1 MWRTSFL
8 MMALAT
14 SLFLAACG
22 GSTNSSSTSPMGN
35 SVPMTPMILTIGDT
49 PPSGIAVLFLE
60 AVITKATLQASD
72 GTSVPIM
79 STPVEVEFGH
89 LQTDRAFLS
98 LAGVPPGTYKSITL
112 EFGDVTLTIENHSMA
127 LFGTCLDNTACELMP
142 TVNSPIVLSSAPFPI
157 TITKNSVV
165 GLKMDLDVNASVLS
179 GAMVNPTVTIQSLIQ
194 RDESEG
200 NKEIEEVDEVD
211 GQVSAAPMGN
221 SFTLMNEQSG
231 QSFNISVDTN
241 TVFQDFD
248 RAGCT
253 VSPADLT
260 CVKAGQILDVDL
272 SASGMGMMLAKRV
285 EFEEDANKEAIKG
298 IITSVDSVATSAP
311 GSMTKFHMVVFNEE
325 PAAGISEG
333 SPVVVTV
340 QTGAMFQ
347 VAEAQMGEDG
357 GFSSS
362 SFSFKSGTDLLVG
375 QNVQI
380 RPGTVSTSES
390 VTTVTTDLVRLWP
403 SQITGN
409 VMSVDMSNGTFVLN
423 QLSPLLTGATP
434 AVMQITVD
442 TLSGMTMMDG
452 DSSSSGLPAVNSI
465 VSVKGLLFNTS
476 GMPTL
481 VTRMMRQHHGD

>member
-8 MMALAT
+8 MIALAT

-22 GSTNSSSTSPMGN
+22 GSTNYSSSTSPMGN
-35 SVPMTPMILTIGDT
+35 NVPMTPMILTIGDT

-60 AVITKATLQASD
+60 AVITKATLQPSD
-72 GTSVPIM
+72 PKQMPVTVM

-98 LAGVPPGTYKSITL
+98 LAGVQPGTYNSMTL
-112 EFGDVTLTIENHSMA
+112 EFGNVTLTIENHSMA
-127 LFGTCLDNTACELMP
+127 PFGTCQDNTACELTP
-142 TVNSPIVLSSAPFPI
+142 TLNSPTFTLSSAPFPI

-179 GAMVNPTVTIQSLIQ
+179 GAMINPTVTIQSLIQ

-200 NKEIEEVDEVD
+200 SKEMDEVDEVD

-272 SASGMGMMLAKRV
+272 SANGMGMMLAKRV
-285 EFEEDANKEAIKG
+285 EFEEDANREAIKG
-298 IITSVDSVATSAP
+298 IITSVESA
-311 GSMTKFHMVVFNEE
+311 SQFHVVVFNEE

-347 VAEAQMGEDG
+347 VAQEEMGEDG

-380 RPGTVSTSES
+380 RPGTVSTSMG

-403 SQITGN
+403 SQITGSVGN
-409 VMSVDMSNGTFVLN
+409 VDTSTGTFTLTG
-423 QLSPLLTGATP
+423 LSPLFTGAMP

-442 TLSGMTMMDG
+442 TLTGMIMMDG
-452 DSSSSGLPAVNSI
+452 DSSSSGLPAINSM

-481 VTRMMRQHHGD
+481 VTRMMRQHQGD

>member
-1 MWRTSFL
+1 MWRTSLL
-8 MMALAT
+8 MIALAT

-22 GSTNSSSTSPMGN
+22 GSTNYSSSTSPMGN

-49 PPSGIAVLFLE
+49 PPSGVAVLFLE

-72 GTSVPIM
+72 GTSVAVM

-98 LAGVPPGTYKSITL
+98 LAGVQPGTYKSITL

-127 LFGTCLDNTACELMP
+127 PFGTCQDNTACELTPTLNSP
-142 TVNSPIVLSSAPFPI
+142 TVTLSSAPFPI

-165 GLKMDLDVNASVLS
+165 GIKFDFDVNASLQS
-179 GAMVNPTVTIQSLIQ
+179 GAMINPTVTITSLIQ

-200 NKEIEEVDEVD
+200 NKEMEEVDEVD
-211 GQVSAAPMGN
+211 GQVTAAPMAN
-221 SFTLMNEQSG
+221 SFTLINEQSG
-231 QSFNISVDTN
+231 QSFNISIDTN

-248 RAGCT
+248 RAGCM

-272 SASGMGMMLAKRV
+272 SANGTGMMLAKRV
-285 EFEEDANKEAIKG
+285 EFEEDANREAIKG
-298 IITSVDSVATSAP
+298 TITSVDSASQ
-311 GSMTKFHMVVFNEE
+311 FHMVVFNEE

-347 VAEAQMGEDG
+347 VAQGQMGEDG

-380 RPGTVSTSES
+380 RPGTVSTSMG

-423 QLSPLLTGATP
+423 GLSPLFTGATP

-442 TLSGMTMMDG
+442 PLSGMIMMDG
-452 DSSSSGLPAVNSI
+452 DSSSSGLPAINSM

-481 VTRMMRQHHGD
+481 VTRMMRQQHND

>member
-1 MWRTSFL
+1 
-8 MMALAT
+8 
-14 SLFLAACG
+14 
-22 GSTNSSSTSPMGN
+22 
-35 SVPMTPMILTIGDT
+35 MILTIGDT
-49 PPSGIAVLFLE
+49 PPSGVAVLFLE
-60 AVITKATLQASD
+60 AVINKATLQPSD
-72 GTSVPIM
+72 PMQMPATVL

-98 LAGVPPGTYKSITL
+98 LAGVQPGTYKSITL
-112 EFGDVTLTIENHSMA
+112 EFGAVTLTIENHSMA
-127 LFGTCLDNTACELMP
+127 PFGSCQDNTACELTPTLNSP
-142 TVNSPIVLSSAPFPI
+142 TVTLSGAPFPI
-157 TITKNSVV
+157 TITDNSVV
-165 GLKMDLDVNASVLS
+165 GIKFDFDVNASVQS
-179 GAMVNPTVTIQSLIQ
+179 GAMINPTVSITSVIQ

-200 NKEIEEVDEVD
+200 KKEMEEVDEID
-211 GQVSAAPMGN
+211 GQVTTAPMGT

-260 CVKAGQILDVDL
+260 CVKTGQILDVDL
-272 SASGMGMMLAKRV
+272 SANGMGMMLAKRV
-285 EFEEDANKEAIKG
+285 EFEEDANRQAIKG
-298 IITSVDSVATSAP
+298 TITSVDSVASAANP
-311 GSMTKFHMVVFNEE
+311 ASTTQFHMVVFNEE

-347 VAEAQMGEDG
+347 VAQEEMGEDG
-357 GFSSS
+357 GFSST
-362 SFSFKSGTDLLVG
+362 SFSFMSGTDLLVG

-380 RPGTVSTSES
+380 RPGTVTTSMG

-423 QLSPLLTGATP
+423 GLSPLFTGAKP

-442 TLSGMTMMDG
+442 TLSGMIMMDG
-452 DSSSSGLPAVNSI
+452 DSSGSGLPTAGNT
-465 VSVKGLLFNTS
+465 VSVKGLLFNTP
-476 GMPTL
+476 GTPTL
-481 VTRMMRQHHGD
+481 VTRTMRRQQGD

>member
-8 MMALAT
+8 MIALAT

-22 GSTNSSSTSPMGN
+22 GSTNYSSSTSPTGN

-49 PPSGIAVLFLE
+49 PPSGVAVLFLE

-72 GTSVPIM
+72 GTSVPVM

-98 LAGVPPGTYKSITL
+98 LAGVQPGTYNSITL
-112 EFGDVTLTIENHSMA
+112 EFGNVTLTIENHSGGM
-127 LFGTCLDNTACELMP
+127 FGSCAKDSACELMP

-165 GLKMDLDVNASVLS
+165 GLKMDLDVNASVQS
-179 GAMVNPTVTIQSLIQ
+179 GAMINPTVTITSLIQ

-200 NKEIEEVDEVD
+200 NKEMEEVDEVD
-211 GQVSAAPMGN
+211 GQVTAAPMGT
-221 SFTLMNEQSG
+221 SFNLMNEQSG
-231 QSFNISVDTN
+231 QSFNISIDTN

-248 RAGCT
+248 RAGCMA
-253 VSPADLT
+253 SPADLT
-260 CVKAGQILDVDL
+260 CVKMGQILDVDL
-272 SASGMGMMLAKRV
+272 SANGMGMMLAKRV
-285 EFEEDANKEAIKG
+285 EFEEDANREAIKG
-298 IITSVDSVATSAP
+298 TITSVESA
-311 GSMTKFHMVVFNEE
+311 SQFHMVVFNEE

-347 VAEAQMGEDG
+347 VAQGQMGEDG

-362 SFSFKSGTDLLVG
+362 TFSFKSGTDLLVG

-380 RPGTVSTSES
+380 RPGTVSTSMG

-409 VMSVDMSNGTFVLN
+409 VMSADMSNGTFVLN
-423 QLSPLLTGATP
+423 GLSPLFTGATP

-442 TLSGMTMMDG
+442 TLSGMIMMDG
-452 DSSSSGLPAVNSI
+452 DSSSSGLPAINSM
-465 VSVKGLLFNTS
+465 VSVKGLLFNTT
-476 GMPTL
+476 GTPTL